1 MKNLFITAMCICLIA
16 LAGCNKASADN
27 YTENAKAKAELAAR
41 YPDAVNVNWVSKNGY
56 SIAKFNRLATRAH
69 KSEYDFSV
77 WFTRSGDWCMTESE
91 VTYDALPLAVRTA
104 FEASEYA
111 GWEID
116 DIDKIERIGMETFY
130 VIEVETKAGNIE
142 KEAELY
148 YSADGVLI
156 KVTSGYDSDYDYED
170 YLPSDI
176 QSAIES
182 FINARYPGAVIVDS
196 EYDDGEIEVE
206 IIHNGRGKDVYF
218 SSNNE
223 WLRTEWDVRKS
234 ELPAAVL
241 TQVNAAYLSWKIDDA
256 EYMETPSGEW
266 FVIELEKGE
275 SEVKIRITADGVI
288 L

>member
-1 MKNLFITAMCICLIA
+1 
-16 LAGCNKASADN
+16 
-27 YTENAKAKAELAAR
+27 
-41 YPDAVNVNWVSKNGY
+41 
-56 SIAKFNRLATRAH
+56 
-69 KSEYDFSV
+69 
-77 WFTRSGDWCMTESE
+77 MTESE
-91 VTYDALPLAVRTA
+91 VTYDALPLAVRTE

-111 GWEID
+111 GWKID
-116 DIDKIERIGMETFY
+116 DIDKFERIGMETFY
-130 VIEVETKAGNIE
+130 VTEVDTKAGNIE

-176 QSAIES
+176 QSALES

-241 TQVNAAYLSWKIDDA
+241 TQVNAAYPSWKIDDA
-256 EYMETPSGEW
+256 EFMETPSGEW

-275 SEVKIRITADGVI
+275 SEAKIRITADGVI

>member
-1 MKNLFITAMCICLIA
+1 MKNLFITAMCISLIA

-27 YTENAKAKAELAAR
+27 YTENAKAKAELAER
-41 YPDAVNVNWVSKNGY
+41 YPDAVNVKWVSKNGY

-69 KSEYDFSV
+69 NSGYDFSV
-77 WFTRSGDWCMTESE
+77 WFTRSGEWCMTESE
-91 VTYDALPLAVRTA
+91 VTYDAIPLAVRTA

-111 GWEID
+111 RWKID
-116 DIDKIERIGMETFY
+116 DIDKVERIGMETFY
-130 VIEVETKAGNIE
+130 VIEVETKSGNIE

-148 YSADGVLI
+148 YSAEGVLI
-156 KVTSGYDSDYDYED
+156 KATSGYDSDYDYED

-176 QSAIES
+176 QSVLES
-182 FINARYPGAVIVDS
+182 FINDRYPGAVIVDS

-206 IIHNGRGKDVYF
+206 IIHDGRGKDVYF
-218 SSNNE
+218 NKINE

-241 TQVNAAYLSWKIDDA
+241 TQVNAAYPSWKIDDA
-256 EYMETPSGEW
+256 EFQETPSGNW